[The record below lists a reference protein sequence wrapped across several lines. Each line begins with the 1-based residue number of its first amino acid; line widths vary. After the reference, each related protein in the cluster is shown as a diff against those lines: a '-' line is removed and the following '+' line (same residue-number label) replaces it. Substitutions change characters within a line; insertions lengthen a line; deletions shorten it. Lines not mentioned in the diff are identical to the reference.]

1 MLNKG
6 SELNGGVCYLNSVVK
21 IHSWVFCF
29 VVVEGRCAILWHQS
43 KRTVMKF
50 IINLFTILFCTGA
63 VFAQQTISGK
73 VTDAKKN
80 PIEGANIYL
89 EGTYD
94 GASSDANGNFSFE
107 TTEEGLQTLVISM
120 LSYEPHYEAGDVSFF
135 KEINITL
142 VESVNSLSGVTL
154 TAGTFEAGDNSKVSV
169 LKPLDIVTTAGA
181 AGDFVAALQTL
192 PGTTTVNED
201 GRLFVRGGTA
211 NETQVFIDGLR
222 VFQPFNATANNT
234 PTRGR
239 FSPFLFKGISFSTG
253 GYSAEYGQ
261 ALSSVLLLNT
271 TDVPLQEKTDIS
283 IMSVGGGLG
292 HTEIWGDQSLSINTS
307 YVNLAPY
314 EALIPSTQGVNWKS
328 PYESIAGEGVF
339 RSKGEKS
346 MFKLYTG
353 FNHAN
358 LDIEQ
363 EDINF
368 DDFVRFRLK
377 NNNLYFN
384 TSYKYYFKNDWSLTS
399 GASIAWDTNDIGI
412 EADRVDSKETSSH
425 IKFKARKNFSNRY
438 DLSFGA
444 EYFNTNYNETYTDL
458 NNDSFFSGYNDGL
471 WAAFAESDIFLSNK
485 FAMKLGLRATQSS
498 LLDEFNLSP
507 RISLAYKPGKDG
519 QFSLAYGDFYQRPL
533 TEVVKFD
540 QNVQMEKATHYILNY
555 QYIKNGKTFR
565 TELYY
570 KDYDQLVK
578 FDTNLPQFN
587 SNYSNTGN
595 GYAQGVD
602 VFWRDSKS
610 IENLDYWASYSYLD
624 TERDY
629 RNFPERATP
638 NFAPKHNFSLVTKYW
653 VDKLRSQV
661 GLSYSYGS
669 GRPYNNPNTPGFLQE
684 KTRSYNNL
692 SFNWAYLIDQQKIL
706 YFSVSNLLGI
716 NNISNYQYA
725 DTPNMD
731 GVYNRRAITPPADSF
746 FFVGFFWTISK
757 DRKSNQLDNL

>member
-1 MLNKG
+1 M
-6 SELNGGVCYLNSVVK
+6 K
-21 IHSWVFCF
+21 I
-29 VVVEGRCAILWHQS
+29 
-43 KRTVMKF
+43 
-50 IINLFTILFCTGA
+50 IINLITLILFTGV
-63 VFAQQTISGK
+63 VFAQQTITGT
-73 VTDAKKN
+73 VTDAKNN

-107 TTEEGLQTLVISM
+107 TTEEGLQTLIISM
-120 LSYEPHYEAGDVSFF
+120 LSFEPHYEAGDVSYF
-135 KEINITL
+135 KDLHIKL
-142 VESVNSLSGVTL
+142 MESVNSLSGVTL

-211 NETQVFIDGLR
+211 DETQIFIDGLR
-222 VFQPFNATANNT
+222 VFQPFNATPNNT

-283 IMSVGGGLG
+283 IMSVGGGIG
-292 HTEIWGDQSLSINTS
+292 HTKIWGDQSLSLNTS
-307 YVNLAPY
+307 YMNLAPY
-314 EALIPSTQGVNWKS
+314 EALIPSTQGVRWNKPFEAIS
-328 PYESIAGEGVF
+328 GEAVF
-339 RSKGEKS
+339 RSKGAKS

-353 FNHAN
+353 FNYTN

-368 DDFVRFRLK
+368 DDYVQFQLK
-377 NNNLYFN
+377 NNNLYLN
-384 TSYKYYFKNDWSLTS
+384 SSYKYFFANDWSLTS

-412 EADRVDSKETSSH
+412 QEDKVNAKETSSH
-425 IKFKARKNFSNRY
+425 IKVKARKNFSNRY

-444 EYFNTNYNETYTDL
+444 EYFNTNYYETYTDL
-458 NNDSFFSGYNDGL
+458 DMGDFNSGYDDGL

-485 FAMKLGLRATQSS
+485 FAMKLGVRGTHSS
-498 LLDEFNLSP
+498 LLDDFELSP
-507 RISLAYKPGKDG
+507 RVSLAYKPGEDG

-533 TEVVKFD
+533 SDVVKFEE
-540 QNVQMEKATHYILNY
+540 NLEMEKASHYILNY

-570 KDYDQLVK
+570 KDYDRLVK
-578 FDTNLPQFN
+578 YNSEMPQFN
-587 SNYSNTGN
+587 SIYNNEGE

-610 IENLDYWASYSYLD
+610 IENLDYWFSYSFLD

-629 RNFPERATP
+629 RNFPGKATP
-638 NFAPKHNFSLVTKYW
+638 NFAPKHNVSLVTKYW

-661 GLSYSYGS
+661 GLSYSYAT
-669 GRPYNNPNTPGFLQE
+669 GRPYDNPNTPDFLSE
-684 KTRSYNNL
+684 RTKSYNNL

-706 YFSVSNLLGI
+706 YFSVSNLLSF

-725 DTPNMD
+725 NAPDMN

-746 FFVGFFWTISK
+746 FFVGFFWTISS
-757 DRKSNQLDNL
+757 DGKSNQLDNL

>member
-1 MLNKG
+1 M
-6 SELNGGVCYLNSVVK
+6 K
-21 IHSWVFCF
+21 I
-29 VVVEGRCAILWHQS
+29 
-43 KRTVMKF
+43 
-50 IINLFTILFCTGA
+50 IINLVTFLLCTGA
-63 VFAQQTISGK
+63 IFSQQTITGK
-73 VTDAKKN
+73 VTDAKNN

-94 GASSDANGNFSFE
+94 GASSDENGNFSFE
-107 TTEEGLQTLVISM
+107 TTEEGLQTLIVSM
-120 LSYEPHYEAGDVSFF
+120 LSYESHYEAGDVSYF
-135 KEINITL
+135 KDLHIKL
-142 VESVNSLSGVTL
+142 LESVNSLTGVTL

-211 NETQVFIDGLR
+211 GETQVFIDGLR

-271 TDVPLQEKTDIS
+271 TDVPLQEETDIS
-283 IMSVGGGLG
+283 IMSVGGGVG
-292 HTEIWGDQSLSINTS
+292 HTKIWGDQSLSFNTS
-307 YVNLAPY
+307 YMNLAPY
-314 EALIPSTQGVNWKS
+314 EALIPSTQGVRWKS
-328 PYESIAGEGVF
+328 PYESLSGEAVF

-368 DDFVRFRLK
+368 DDYVRFRLK

-384 TSYKYYFKNDWSLTS
+384 SSYKYYFENDWSLTS
-399 GASIAWDTNDIGI
+399 GASIAWDTNDIDI
-412 EADRVDSKETSSH
+412 QENRVDANETSSH
-425 IKFKARKNFSNRY
+425 IKVKARKNFSNRL

-444 EYFNTNYNETYTDL
+444 EYFNTKYDETYTDL
-458 NNDSFFSGYNDGL
+458 NNEFYNGYNDGL

-485 FAMKLGLRATQSS
+485 FAMKLGVRGTQSS
-498 LLDEFNLSP
+498 LLDEFKVSP
-507 RISLAYKPGKDG
+507 RVSLAYKPGEEG
-519 QFSLAYGDFYQRPL
+519 QFSLAYGDFFQRPL
-533 TEVVKFD
+533 TEVVKFSQD
-540 QNVQMEKATHYILNY
+540 LQMEKASHYILNY
-555 QYIKNGKTFR
+555 QYINNGKTFR

-570 KDYDQLVK
+570 KNYDRLVK
-578 FDTNLPQFN
+578 YDTDMPQFN
-587 SNYSNTGN
+587 SNFTNLGS
-595 GYAQGVD
+595 GYAKGID
-602 VFWRDSKS
+602 IFWRDSKS

-624 TERDY
+624 TERNY
-629 RNFPERATP
+629 QNFSGKAAP
-638 NFAPKHNFSLVTKYW
+638 NFAPKHNLSVVTKYW
-653 VDKLRSQV
+653 VNKLRSQV
-661 GLSYSYGS
+661 GFSYSYGS
-669 GRPYNNPNTPGFLQE
+669 GRPYNNPNSSGFMQE
-684 KTRSYNNL
+684 RTKSYNNL

-716 NNISNYQYA
+716 NNVSDYQYA
-725 DTPNMD
+725 NTPNGD
-731 GVYNRRAITPPADSF
+731 GIYDRRAITPPADSF
-746 FFVGFFWTISK
+746 FFVGFFWTISS
-757 DRKSNQLDNL
+757 DGKSNQLDNL

>member
-1 MLNKG
+1 M
-6 SELNGGVCYLNSVVK
+6 K
-21 IHSWVFCF
+21 I
-29 VVVEGRCAILWHQS
+29 
-43 KRTVMKF
+43 
-50 IINLFTILFCTGA
+50 IINLVTFLLCTGA
-63 VFAQQTISGK
+63 IFSQQTITGK
-73 VTDAKKN
+73 VTDAKNN

-94 GASSDANGNFSFE
+94 GASSDENGNFSFE
-107 TTEEGLQTLVISM
+107 TTEEGLQTLIVSM
-120 LSYEPHYEAGDVSFF
+120 LSYESHYEAGDVSYF
-135 KEINITL
+135 KDLHIKL
-142 VESVNSLSGVTL
+142 LESVNSLTGVTL

-211 NETQVFIDGLR
+211 GETQVFIDGLR

-271 TDVPLQEKTDIS
+271 TDVPLQEETDIS
-283 IMSVGGGLG
+283 IMSVGGGVG
-292 HTEIWGDQSLSINTS
+292 HTKIWGDQSLSFNTS
-307 YVNLAPY
+307 YMNLAPY
-314 EALIPSTQGVNWKS
+314 EALIPSTQGVRWKS
-328 PYESIAGEGVF
+328 PYESLSGEAVF

-368 DDFVRFRLK
+368 DDYVRFRLK

-384 TSYKYYFKNDWSLTS
+384 SSYKYYFENDWSLTS
-399 GASIAWDTNDIGI
+399 GASIAWDTNDIDI
-412 EADRVDSKETSSH
+412 QENRVDANETSSH
-425 IKFKARKNFSNRY
+425 IKVKARKNFSNRL

-444 EYFNTNYNETYTDL
+444 EYFNTKYDETYTDL
-458 NNDSFFSGYNDGL
+458 NNEFYNGYNDGL

-485 FAMKLGLRATQSS
+485 FAMKLGVRGTQSS
-498 LLDEFNLSP
+498 LLDEFKVSP
-507 RISLAYKPGKDG
+507 RVSLAYKPGEEG
-519 QFSLAYGDFYQRPL
+519 QFSLAYGDFFQRPL
-533 TEVVKFD
+533 TEVVKFSQD
-540 QNVQMEKATHYILNY
+540 LQMEKASHYILNY
-555 QYIKNGKTFR
+555 QYINNGKTFR

-570 KDYDQLVK
+570 KNYDRLVK
-578 FDTNLPQFN
+578 YDTVMPQFN
-587 SNYSNTGN
+587 SNFTNLGS
-595 GYAQGVD
+595 GYAKGID
-602 VFWRDSKS
+602 IFWRDSKS

-624 TERDY
+624 TERNY
-629 RNFPERATP
+629 QNFSGKAAP
-638 NFAPKHNFSLVTKYW
+638 NFAPKHNLSVVTKYW
-653 VDKLRSQV
+653 VNKLRSQV
-661 GLSYSYGS
+661 GFSYSYGS
-669 GRPYNNPNTPGFLQE
+669 GRPYNNPNSSGFMQE
-684 KTRSYNNL
+684 RTKSYNNL

-716 NNISNYQYA
+716 NNVSDYQYA
-725 DTPNMD
+725 NTPNGD
-731 GVYNRRAITPPADSF
+731 GIYDRRAITPPADSF
-746 FFVGFFWTISK
+746 FFVGFFWTISS
-757 DRKSNQLDNL
+757 DGKSNQLDNL